1 MKSDGSKQLKHDAL
15 RKWANKVGGSTPP
28 YNKHAALPKNM
39 NKPFIKRFIEW
50 WTA

>member
-1 MKSDGSKQLKHDAL
+1 MKSDGSKQLKHDSA
-15 RKWANKVGGSTPP
+15 RAWAGTSGGNTPP
-28 YNKHAALPKNM
+28 FNKKSALPKNM